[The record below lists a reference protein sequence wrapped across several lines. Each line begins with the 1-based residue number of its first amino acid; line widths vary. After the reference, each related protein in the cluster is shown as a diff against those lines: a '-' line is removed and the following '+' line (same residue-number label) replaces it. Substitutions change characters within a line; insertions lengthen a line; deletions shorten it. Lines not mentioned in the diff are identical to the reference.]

1 MWSPKATFSDTNF
14 AIAFGTPIDEI
25 VISFEASND
34 KFLAN
39 TLTLDIVLYY
49 YQLIEKI
56 EDESVKNELKNKNL
70 INLIEIF
77 GENGLIFENS
87 SSNLIKISGGNL
99 SILGV
104 GKSTILKSIVAAF
117 SILENNTFLLIM
129 ISILFLVF
137 IDSYIKKEKLA
148 NLSKLSFGIMIGG
161 VCGNL
166 IDRLLRGGVIDYLS
180 FEIFTY
186 QFPVFNLADI
196 AIVIGVLLFLI
207 SEECIFRMK
216 KEEREK

>member
-1 MWSPKATFSDTNF
+1 MNNRREIYLKSIIIIIFDQLIKVLIQSQLHIF
-14 AIAFGTPIDEI
+14 DEI
-25 VISFEASND
+25 VMIPHFFSIF
-34 KFLAN
+34 
-39 TLTLDIVLYY
+39 Y
-49 YQLIEKI
+49 
-56 EDESVKNELKNKNL
+56 VKNT
-70 INLIEIF
+70 
-77 GENGLIFENS
+77 G
-87 SSNLIKISGGNL
+87 
-99 SILGV
+99 
-104 GKSTILKSIVAAF
+104 AAF